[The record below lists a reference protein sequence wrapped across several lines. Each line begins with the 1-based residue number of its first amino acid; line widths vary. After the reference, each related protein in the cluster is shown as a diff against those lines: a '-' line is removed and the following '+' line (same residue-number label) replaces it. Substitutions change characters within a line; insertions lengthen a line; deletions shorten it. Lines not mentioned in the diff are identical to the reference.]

1 MSPPSKSTTSIELF
15 FSYAHED
22 EELRNELAKHLRLL
36 ERRKVISAW
45 HDRRIG
51 AGKEWEQEIDT
62 RLNQAHLILL
72 LVSSD
77 FLASDYCYD
86 VEMKRAMERH
96 ETGDARVIPVILRD
110 VDWRGA
116 PFSKLNALPTDGKP
130 VTAWPNRDAAF
141 TSIEEG
147 IKKAAEELLRGQIE
161 HLFEKL
167 EKAES
172 LKNWPNAI
180 ELGERILKLL
190 PDDKVTR
197 SRTAEA
203 YIENWRRRFDGS
215 LYFNPGTLS
224 LNHRLE
230 ELLRSPDNS
239 RKIKADL
246 TRAQEL
252 DPDNANVYYWRS
264 AVIGTS
270 LNEKIADM
278 TQAIRIDP
286 RAAYYYIRSVLLARS
301 GHQEAARQD
310 LDHAAKL
317 GDKRAQAEVAREQ
330 DNEQI
335 RDLLGFKPEA

>member
-130 VTAWPNRDAAF
+130 VTAWPNRDAA
-141 TSIEEG
+141 
-147 IKKAAEELLRGQIE
+147 
-161 HLFEKL
+161 
-167 EKAES
+167 
-172 LKNWPNAI
+172 
-180 ELGERILKLL
+180 
-190 PDDKVTR
+190 
-197 SRTAEA
+197 
-203 YIENWRRRFDGS
+203 
-215 LYFNPGTLS
+215 
-224 LNHRLE
+224 
-230 ELLRSPDNS
+230 
-239 RKIKADL
+239 
-246 TRAQEL
+246 
-252 DPDNANVYYWRS
+252 
-264 AVIGTS
+264 
-270 LNEKIADM
+270 
-278 TQAIRIDP
+278 
-286 RAAYYYIRSVLLARS
+286 
-301 GHQEAARQD
+301 
-310 LDHAAKL
+310 
-317 GDKRAQAEVAREQ
+317 
-330 DNEQI
+330 
-335 RDLLGFKPEA
+335 